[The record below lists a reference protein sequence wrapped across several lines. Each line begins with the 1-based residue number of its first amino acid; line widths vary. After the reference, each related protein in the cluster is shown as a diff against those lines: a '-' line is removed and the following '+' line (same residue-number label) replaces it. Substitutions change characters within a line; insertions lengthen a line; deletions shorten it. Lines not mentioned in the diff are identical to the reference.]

1 MRGKRA
7 LWLGL
12 ALVGMLTFIFFTSA
26 WAADTPAKIKAG
38 LMFGMTGAASP
49 IGPVQLDGAKLA
61 IKEINEAGGVKLGGK
76 KIPMEFEV
84 RDDETKVDVS
94 IRRFR
99 ELVNDQ
105 KVVFVVGS
113 TFASIASA
121 LNEET
126 KKLPVVYFPV
136 NVAPITSFPKNEMAE
151 TAFCMHGNDYSIGY
165 AGASYIVNKMG
176 HKNIFFFAPA
186 YGFGWN
192 QWKGAKDALN
202 KFGAKYEY
210 MEAPVGTADFTS
222 YLLKI
227 EEKKPDIVMMAQW
240 GTDAIGVLKQAYE
253 TGLKKKTKIW
263 FNWMTNIFGSG
274 VPPDAIEGVNSLMS
288 WYYDMTGFGD
298 QAIVDA
304 AKVFREKFVKEYKYP
319 PDPYSASAYMAVKE
333 AARAIENAQSTNP
346 RDMAKA
352 ILSHP
357 NFDSMRGPGTWR
369 VDHQPLFKY
378 GAFVVVGK
386 GEKERKDKKWDI
398 VKIVGAYTG
407 DDYIPP
413 VSTFGY

>member
-1 MRGKRA
+1 MKKA
-7 LWLGL
+7 MGL
-12 ALVGMLTFIFFTSA
+12 AFVCAGGFIFTTLCPA
-26 WAADTPAKIKAG
+26 VAAEVPSKIKAG
-38 LMFGMTGAASP
+38 FMFGMTGAASP

-61 IKEINEAGGVKLGGK
+61 GKEINDAGGVKLAGEK
-76 KIPMEFEV
+76 VPIEFDV

-105 KVVFVVGS
+105 KVMFVVGS
-113 TFASIASA
+113 TFASIAAA

-126 KKLPVVYFPV
+126 KKLPVVYLPV
-136 NVAPITSFPKNEMAE
+136 NVAPITSFPKSEMAE

-165 AGASYIVNKMG
+165 AGASYIVNKLG
-176 HKNIFFFAPA
+176 YKNVFFFAPA

-192 QWKGAKDALN
+192 QWKGAKDALE

-263 FNWMTNIFGSG
+263 FNWMTNVFGSG
-274 VPPDAIEGVNSLMS
+274 VPADAIEGVHSLMS
-288 WYYDMTGFGD
+288 WYYDMSGFGD
-298 QAIVDA
+298 PAIVNA
-304 AKVFREKFVKEYKYP
+304 AKTFTEKFTKEYKYP
-319 PDPYSASAYMAVKE
+319 PDPYSAAAYMAVKE
-333 AARAIENAQSTNP
+333 AARAIENAQSTDP
-346 RDMAKA
+346 KAMAKA
-352 ILSHP
+352 ILANP
-357 NFDSMRGPGTWR
+357 KFDSMRGPGTWR

-378 GAFVVVGK
+378 GAFVVMGK
-386 GEKERKDKKWDI
+386 GEKERKDKKWDL
-398 VKIVGAYTG
+398 VKIIGAYTG
-407 DDYIPP
+407 DDYIPA